1 MPGGGEVNYVHAET
15 IWRQRLDE
23 ETRAAAEWHG
33 NWGFLAN
40 KPQPPPRGFST
51 RTAKYTYGGSQ
62 WTLQQTRVPDSSE
75 QGVAAAVAERDA
87 RKRMSSLT
95 WESKLPNITQPCS
108 AHGAYTGIKL
118 VESALARHPRT
129 PSPRAHPTRAHL
141 LALQLLT
148 AELGDPP
155 SLHAPPFSPARYCEN
170 LALTQRVH
178 SPAPS
183 SALPVCLPRVILCAL
198 VSSCVSGDTSGVKT
212 REQALLMRTHMFQTL
227 GDACRTAGVDPAE
240 KYRAPVTAAHEVGW
254 QVGRARSAGARPT
267 LEIFG
272 VSEHGIKGR
281 VGKFN

>member
-1 MPGGGEVNYVHAET
+1 MNYVHAET

-118 VESALARHPRT
+118 VES
-129 PSPRAHPTRAHL
+129 
-141 LALQLLT
+141 
-148 AELGDPP
+148 
-155 SLHAPPFSPARYCEN
+155 
-170 LALTQRVH
+170 
-178 SPAPS
+178 
-183 SALPVCLPRVILCAL
+183 
-198 VSSCVSGDTSGVKT
+198 DTSGIKT